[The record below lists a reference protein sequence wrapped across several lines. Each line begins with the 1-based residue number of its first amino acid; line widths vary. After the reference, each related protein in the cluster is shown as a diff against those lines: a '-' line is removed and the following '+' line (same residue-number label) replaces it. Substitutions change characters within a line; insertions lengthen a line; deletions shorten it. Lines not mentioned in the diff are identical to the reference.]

1 VSRRLVAAVT
11 LLLVGTVA
19 DVWSTYLAISTGE
32 FVEGSPVGRA
42 FITLLGPLRG
52 MLLTKILGMAVI
64 GVPVAL
70 AGGSR
75 RLVATVMC
83 GGVGIISL
91 FAACRNLLLV
101 AGLWP

>member
-42 FITLLGPLRG
+42 LITLLGPLRG
-52 MLLTKILGMAVI
+52 MLLTKLLGMVVI
-64 GVPVAL
+64 GVPVAV

-83 GGVGIISL
+83 GGVGTISL
-91 FAACRNLLLV
+91 VAAGRNLLLV